1 LDKLDCV
8 VVGGGVVGLSI
19 ARSLALAGR
28 KVVVLE
34 AEDVIASHTSS
45 RNSEVIHAGI
55 YYPKNSLKAR
65 LCVAGKHLLYKYCE
79 DHQVPFRRIGKLIVA
94 TNTDEQA
101 TLKKYHQLAQTNG
114 VNDLE
119 WMSADAVSV
128 REPEIRSH
136 AGLWSPS
143 TGVIDSHDYIQALH
157 ADLESAGGS
166 IVCRSEVSEINFQG
180 NNRSVSIDSD
190 PVYTARC
197 NILINSAGLWAS
209 GVASLVSGLSAK
221 NVPITYYS
229 KGHYYS
235 YQGRAPFNSLVY
247 PVASSSG
254 LGIHATWDL
263 SGGIRFGPDTQWV
276 DSVEYEFDDSRK
288 EQFVAAIRKY
298 YPGIDAKKLQPAYTG
313 IRPKLSG
320 PGESTVDFVIQGES
334 EHGVSGLVNL
344 FGIESPGLTAS
355 LAIGEYVKNIVLSV

>member
-1 LDKLDCV
+1 MDKLDCV

-28 KVVVLE
+28 EVVVLE

-55 YYPKNSLKAR
+55 YYPQDSLKAR
-65 LCVAGKHLLYKYCE
+65 LCVAGKQLLYRYCE
-79 DHQVPFRRIGKLIVA
+79 EHQVPFRRIGKLIVA

-101 TLKKYHQLAQTNG
+101 TLQKYVQLAQTNG
-114 VNDLE
+114 VSDLE
-119 WMSADAVSV
+119 WMSAGAISV

-143 TGVIDSHDYIQALH
+143 TGVIDSHDYIQALL
-157 ADLESAGGS
+157 ADFECAGGS
-166 IVCRSEVSEINFQG
+166 VVCRSRVSQINCNGEQ
-180 NNRSVSIDSD
+180 RSVSIASD
-190 PVYTARC
+190 PVYTVRY
-197 NILINSAGLWAS
+197 NVLVNSAGLWAS
-209 GVASLVSGLSAK
+209 HVADHVSGLSAE
-221 NVPITYYS
+221 NIPITYYS

-247 PVASSSG
+247 PVASGSG
-254 LGIHATWDL
+254 LGIHATCDL

-276 DSVEYEFDDSRK
+276 DRVEYEFDDSRK
-288 EQFVAAIRKY
+288 DQFVAAIRKY
-298 YPGIDAKKLQPAYTG
+298 CPGIDAEKLQPAYTG

-355 LAIGEYVKNIVLSV
+355 LAIGEYVKNIILSV